1 MNLATINPIVI
12 TPPPAINTDSI
23 IFGESKPAANYSQ
36 PQLALQFSPI
46 PTHPAQSS
54 SAEIQLSPA
63 LRIGQ
68 RDPAI
73 WASQLVAGILEVLA
87 GARSVSQLAMLLS
100 PEVYA
105 VINAHAQRLA
115 GLSPRH
121 RPLVRSVR
129 VCMPTDEVAEAAV
142 VIQGAKRSRAIAL
155 RLEVQHGR
163 WRATAIVFG

>member
-1 MNLATINPIVI
+1 MTTTFSPII
-12 TPPPAINTDSI
+12 ISPPPTADKDS
-23 IFGESKPAANYSQ
+23 FDYFEQASRPKYEQ
-36 PQLALQFSPI
+36 PQLALQYAPI
-46 PTHPAQSS
+46 VAR
-54 SAEIQLSPA
+54 EIVDLPELQLSPN
-63 LRIGQ
+63 LRVGQ

-73 WASQLVAGILEVLA
+73 WAGQLVAGILEVLA

-100 PEVYA
+100 PEVYG
-105 VINAHAQRLA
+105 VINAHAQRIAKLT
-115 GLSPRH
+115 PRH

-129 VCMPTDEVAEAAV
+129 VFMPTDEVAEAAV

>member
-1 MNLATINPIVI
+1 MRTATMSPIVI
-12 TPPPAINTDSI
+12 APPPALSNDSV
-23 IFGESKPAANYSQ
+23 IFGEPTSKPNFSQ
-36 PQLALQFSPI
+36 PQLALQFSPMSN
-46 PTHPAQSS
+46 HPAQGIV
-54 SAEIQLSPA
+54 ADIEVTPA

-73 WASQLVAGILEVLA
+73 WAAQLVAGILEVLA

-115 GLSPRH
+115 TLTPRH

>member
-1 MNLATINPIVI
+1 MSITICPIVI
-12 TPPPAINTDSI
+12 TTPPGAETDS
-23 IFGESKPAANYSQ
+23 FGYLEQSSPVKYSQ
-36 PQLALQFSPI
+36 PQLALQFSPLSKDSYLAE
-46 PTHPAQSS
+46 TSAQSF
-54 SAEIQLSPA
+54 SPN
-63 LRIGQ
+63 LRVGQ
-68 RDPAI
+68 KDPAI

-100 PEVYA
+100 PEVYG

-115 GLSPRH
+115 KLAPRH

-129 VCMPTDEVAEAAV
+129 VCMPTDDVAEAAV

>member
-1 MNLATINPIVI
+1 MTSLYYPIVI
-12 TPPPAINTDSI
+12 TPPPVADEDS
-23 IFGESKPAANYSQ
+23 FTYEEKAVEPRYEQ
-36 PQLALQFSPI
+36 PQLALQYSPI
-46 PTHPAQSS
+46 SPAETTSDNL
-54 SAEIQLSPA
+54 EIQLSPN

-73 WASQLVAGILEVLA
+73 WAGQLVAGILEVLA

-115 GLSPRH
+115 KLSPRH

-142 VIQGAKRSRAIAL
+142 VIQGAKRSRAIAM

>member
-1 MNLATINPIVI
+1 MTTTFSPII
-12 TPPPAINTDSI
+12 ISPPPTADDDS
-23 IFGESKPAANYSQ
+23 FEYFEQVSRPKYEQ
-36 PQLALQFSPI
+36 PQLALQYAPI
-46 PTHPAQSS
+46 VAR
-54 SAEIQLSPA
+54 EIVDLPELQLSPN
-63 LRIGQ
+63 LRVGQ

-73 WASQLVAGILEVLA
+73 WAGQLVAGILEVLA

-100 PEVYA
+100 PEVYG
-105 VINAHAQRLA
+105 VINAHAQRIAKLT
-115 GLSPRH
+115 PRH

-129 VCMPTDEVAEAAV
+129 VFMPTDEVAEAAV

>member
-1 MNLATINPIVI
+1 MTTTIQPIVI
-12 TPPPAINTDSI
+12 APPPTAVDDGFTY
-23 IFGESKPAANYSQ
+23 GEEVTKPNFVQ
-36 PQLALQFSPI
+36 PQLALQFSPM
-46 PTHPAQSS
+46 TDSS
-54 SAEIQLSPA
+54 STINECELTLSPN

-73 WASQLVAGILEVLA
+73 WAAQLVAGILEVLA

-100 PEVYA
+100 PEVYG
-105 VINAHAQRLA
+105 VINAHAQRIAKLT
-115 GLSPRH
+115 PRH

-129 VCMPTDEVAEAAV
+129 VCLPTDEVAEAAV

>member
-1 MNLATINPIVI
+1 MTTPICPIVI
-12 TPPPAINTDSI
+12 APPPNADSDSY
-23 IFGESKPAANYSQ
+23 IFGETPDRNPNYQ
-36 PQLALQFSPI
+36 PQLALQYSPYLSD
-46 PTHPAQSS
+46 AEQSVS
-54 SAEIQLSPA
+54 NDLQLSPN

-68 RDPAI
+68 RDPAL
-73 WASQLVAGILEVLA
+73 WAGHLVAGILEVLA

-115 GLSPRH
+115 KLAPRH

-129 VCMPTDEVAEAAV
+129 VCMPTEDVAEAAV